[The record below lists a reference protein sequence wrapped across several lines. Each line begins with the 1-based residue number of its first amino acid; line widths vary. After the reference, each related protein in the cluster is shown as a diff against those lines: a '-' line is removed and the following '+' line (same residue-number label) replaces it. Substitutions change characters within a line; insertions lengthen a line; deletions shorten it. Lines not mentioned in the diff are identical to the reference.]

1 MLKSIYR
8 SRSGQGDDWGRRQQL
23 WNSQSFHLYY
33 TIRETELRD
42 GAKKPLCKLEMVYVQ
57 WRSFTSN
64 QVDCLLALNNWW
76 HCSSFPSIRWLHS
89 RSRVIKWHLLHLTL
103 CKQRDISPRGL
114 HGLFYRWH
122 KACSVL
128 TSQDS
133 NSGCNCHLADFS
145 AIKKNHWR

>member
-23 WNSQSFHLYY
+23 WSSQSFHLYY
-33 TIRETELRD
+33 TIREIELRD

-76 HCSSFPSIRWLHS
+76 HCSSFPSIRWLMSCTAGAEWSNGTFCTWPCVSKGTFHQEDCTACFIDGIKPVQFS
-89 RSRVIKWHLLHLTL
+89 LHRTAIQDVIVTWQTF
-103 CKQRDISPRGL
+103 QP
-114 HGLFYRWH
+114 
-122 KACSVL
+122 
-128 TSQDS
+128 
-133 NSGCNCHLADFS
+133 
-145 AIKKNHWR
+145 